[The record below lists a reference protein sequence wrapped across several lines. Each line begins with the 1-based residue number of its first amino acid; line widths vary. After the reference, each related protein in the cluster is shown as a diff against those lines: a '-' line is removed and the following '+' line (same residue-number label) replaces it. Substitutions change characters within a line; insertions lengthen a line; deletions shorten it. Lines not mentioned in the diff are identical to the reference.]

1 MEKKGGDMILILIT
15 WIVGVVCICV
25 MKKIRPEAC
34 IAYTIYVL
42 VILALVTALL
52 TLRGCQ

>member
-25 MKKIRPEAC
+25 MKKIRPEVW
-34 IAYTIYVL
+34 IAYAIYVL